1 MQAMA
6 ETAARPIG
14 CTMVAERRISEEEL
28 SEHLHEVL
36 RDVEGRGERVA
47 ITRNGVVVATIQPA
61 SSRFTSAR
69 EVREKIGHLR
79 FPGDGFGDDLEWIQA
94 QQQPIG
100 KPPSR
105 DS

>member
-28 SEHLHEVL
+28 SEHLHEVIS
-36 RDVEGRGERVA
+36 DVEARGERIA
-47 ITRNGVVVATIQPA
+47 ITRDGVVVAMIQPA
-61 SSRFTSAR
+61 RPTGISLHDLIAK
-69 EVREKIGHLR
+69 VGDLR
-79 FPGDGFGDDLEWIQA
+79 SPGEGFADDLEWVQS
-94 QQQPIG
+94 QQRPIG
-100 KPPSR
+100 APPSW